1 VAEAGTTGNEVAV
14 AATPGVSVVAPGVVV
29 VAPGVVVV
37 DPALVVVVAPG
48 VVVVDPGLV
57 VVVAPGVVVVDPAL
71 VVVVAP
77 GVVVVVL
84 VVVVDPGVVVVVAPG
99 VVVVVVVV
107 GSCAAHVDVVMV
119 SVSNVTAP
127 LLASTRPSTVT
138 PVVTV
143 MEVRARM
150 VPRKLESVPSVAE
163 LPTCQKTLQDWAS
176 LIKLTWLA
184 DAVVSVEPAW
194 KTKTALGSPPPL
206 SVRAPVSPIEE
217 AEL

>member
-1 VAEAGTTGNEVAV
+1 VKARAEGAAESGATGNAFAV
-14 AATPGVSVVAPGVVV
+14 VVAPGVVV

-37 DPALVVVVAPG
+37 VAPG
-48 VVVVDPGLV
+48 VVVVDPGV
-57 VVVAPGVVVVDPAL
+57 
-71 VVVVAP
+71 
-77 GVVVVVL
+77 

-107 GSCAAHVDVVMV
+107 GVDPGVVVVVAPGVVVVVVVVGVAAHVGFVMV

-150 VPRKLESVPSVAE
+150 VPRKLELVPSVAE
-163 LPTCQKTLQDWAS
+163 LPTCQKTLQDWAP

-194 KTKTALGSPPPL
+194 KTKTAFGSPPPL